1 MQRLFQQSRYAQDSG
16 AGAAELSLQ
25 GSDLVRTE
33 AAYAAALGD
42 PESLHDLLGADLAH
56 ARQGLE
62 ESGDLHLADDVV
74 LLALLDDLVKGGAGV
89 LESILDLGPLPA
101 SRGGLFERGCALFRG
116 KGRKSHAYVTS
127 DVDLSDTDR

>member
-1 MQRLFQQSRYAQDSG
+1 MRS
-16 AGAAELSLQ
+16 GAAELTLKR
-25 GSDLVRTE
+25 GDLVGTE
-33 AAYAAALGD
+33 AAHAAALGD
-42 PESLHDLLGADLAH
+42 AESLHDLLGADLAH
-56 ARQGLE
+56 ARERLE
-62 ESGDLHLADDVV
+62 EGGDLHLADDVV

-127 DVDLSDTDR
+127 DVELSDTDRAQS

>member
-1 MQRLFQQSRYAQDSG
+1 MSQN
-16 AGAAELSLQ
+16 
-25 GSDLVRTE
+25 TT
-33 AAYAAALGD
+33 ALGD
-42 PESLHDLLGADLAH
+42 TQTLHDLLGADLAH

-62 ESGDLHLADDVV
+62 QGGDLHLADDVV
-74 LLALLDDLVKGGAGV
+74 LLTLLDDLVQGGAGV

-127 DVDLSDTDR
+127 DVELSDTDR

>member
-1 MQRLFQQSRYAQDSG
+1 MPRTSG
-16 AGAAELSLQ
+16 AGAAELALQ
-25 GSDLVRTE
+25 GSDLVGPE
-33 AAYAAALGD
+33 ATHAAALGD

-56 ARQGLE
+56 ARQGLKKG
-62 ESGDLHLADDVV
+62 GDLHLADDVV

-127 DVDLSDTDR
+127 DVELSDTDR